1 METLRNFKV
10 WSIVLLF
17 AFILASCSTS
27 DENDSIEDLN
37 LSTAGLSLLA
47 SPRSGPSGFGQSAL
61 PCFSINYPITIV
73 LPDGDLQE
81 FNSEEEL
88 QNFIEVWLEDNGV
101 DIEQQPMLVYPIS
114 LETETGTQEINSD
127 EDFITVLDDCFG
139 GLFECLQNL
148 DVDNIESLCFNVVF
162 PIEVVCADG
171 SIETISGID
180 QRTVCGIEE
189 IEDLVDFDLELI
201 YPIDIVS
208 PDGTTTSINSDE
220 ELQAQFI
227 TCFQEVFADCG

>member
-1 METLRNFKV
+1 MDTLRNFKV

-27 DENDSIEDLN
+27 EENDSIEDLN

-47 SPRSGPSGFGQSAL
+47 SPRSGPSGFGQSGL

-101 DIEQQPMLVYPIS
+101 DLEQQPMLVYPIS
-114 LETETGTQEINSD
+114 VDTEAGTQEINSD
-127 EDFITVLDDCFG
+127 EDFIAVLDDCFG

-148 DVDNIESLCFNVVF
+148 DVDNIENLCFNVVF
-162 PIEVVCADG
+162 PIEVVCEDG
-171 SIETISGID
+171 SIETISDFD
-180 QRTVCGIEE
+180 QETVCGIDETG
-189 IEDLVDFDLELI
+189 DLLDLELV
-201 YPIDIVS
+201 YPIDIEL
-208 PDGTTTSINSDE
+208 PDGSTTSINSDE
-220 ELQAQFI
+220 ELRAHFI
-227 TCFQEVFADCG
+227 TCFQEVFAECG